1 MKYLL
6 TFIAGIDQMI
16 TFFEEHLWVTASAST
31 TGVFLTADWHKN
43 IIGTSVTASNWEI
56 FSKNIS

>member
-1 MKYLL
+1 
-6 TFIAGIDQMI
+6 MI
-16 TFFEEHLWVTASAST
+16 TFFEEHLWETASATT
-31 TGVFLTADWHKN
+31 TGICLTEDWHKN